1 MTRDFMERNVMK
13 QSKPI
18 PQSLTKFSD
27 LPDEAFIRLPTLK
40 LLYGISAAS
49 CWRGVRNGKIPK
61 PKKLFSRCT
70 AWNVGLIRAD
80 LAAKAIA

>member
-1 MTRDFMERNVMK
+1 MK

-49 CWRGVRNGKIPK
+49 CWRNVKKGTIPA
-61 PKKLFSRCT
+61 PKKTSERCT
-70 AWNVGLIRAD
+70 AWSVKAIRDD